1 MSASNTKTCRAI
13 FNSKT
18 CKNIFK
24 TCNNHQHQGYSL
36 TSSRRVSPKI
46 IPRLLLVLSSPPF
59 VTTRRGISSLLHKT
73 LIRPPS
79 SPGTYSNNNN
89 NNNKNP
95 FTSNVFYADVQ
106 NAISLVRKYD
116 PSGYLPGLLLPSKD
130 ARLGY
135 FAIRAFW
142 IESGLRF
149 KSNPMKDSIASSKQ
163 IPGVGQRDILI
174 PDHERIGYWKNA
186 IDGLYSNNSNDSSSG
201 SCRDVQ
207 GQHANSA
214 SSTLRLLDYII
225 QRHHLSKCY
234 FDRIMLGRERDVDM
248 KQYSTI
254 QSLEDHVDMF
264 CVSLL
269 NLVLECG
276 GVYHKE
282 NNDDDNTAEINT
294 IIYNTARH
302 VGLTHGL
309 TNALR
314 LSVPTASATG
324 KVIVPQDLCT
334 KYNIQSP
341 RYLLS
346 ALGMGDQECKQS
358 LQRAVQDI
366 VMVAREHLAM
376 AREVREDIAKHSSSS
391 PMGDMALAAFLP
403 ALASETFLNRL
414 EHHGYD
420 LTDRTLRSVGMLE
433 HVQCAQR
440 LVVASWKKTF

>member
-1 MSASNTKTCRAI
+1 MSASNRKSYRTI
-13 FNSKT
+13 LNSKT
-18 CKNIFK
+18 CNNIFK

-36 TSSRRVSPKI
+36 TSSRVSPKI
-46 IPRLLLVLSSPPF
+46 PRLPVLSSPPF

-79 SPGTYSNNNN
+79 SLGTYSNNNN
-89 NNNKNP
+89 DNNNSP

-186 IDGLYSNNSNDSSSG
+186 IDCLYSNDSSSG
-201 SCRDVQ
+201 SCTDVQ
-207 GQHANSA
+207 GQYANSA
-214 SSTLRLLDYII
+214 SSTLRLLHYII
-225 QRHHLSKCY
+225 QRHHLSKSY

-248 KQYSTI
+248 KQYPTI

-276 GVYHKE
+276 GIYHEE
-282 NNDDDNTAEINT
+282 NNDDDNTAEIDA
-294 IIYNTARH
+294 IIYNAARH

-358 LQRAVQDI
+358 LQQAVQDI

-376 AREVREDIAKHSSSS
+376 AREAREDIAKHSSS